1 MNSSTTCEHGRP
13 AILHLMGQ
21 RSKALVAEKYTW
33 SQVTQKTLVL
43 YDWLLGRGERPDF
56 VMMD

>member
-1 MNSSTTCEHGRP
+1 
-13 AILHLMGQ
+13 MGQ